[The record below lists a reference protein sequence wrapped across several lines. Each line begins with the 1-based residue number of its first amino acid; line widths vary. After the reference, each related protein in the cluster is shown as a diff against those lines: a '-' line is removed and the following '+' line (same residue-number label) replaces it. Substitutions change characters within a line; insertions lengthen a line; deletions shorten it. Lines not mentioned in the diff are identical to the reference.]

1 MKSTTKK
8 LENSQVELI
17 VEVEGDLWK
26 EAQEK
31 AFKKAVQ
38 NLEVDGFR
46 KGKAPEAIA
55 KKHIKNES
63 VMMEAVEAVA
73 QPALV
78 SGIEENDIELVASPE
93 LGIEAISDTQVK
105 LKFICTVAPEV
116 TLGQYKGLD
125 IEKAE
130 VSVSDS
136 EIEEELE
143 EMKQQFAELMLKEGA
158 IEEGD
163 TAVLDFEGFKDE
175 EAFEGGKA
183 ENYSLEIGSNQFIP
197 GFEEKMIGMKAGE
210 ERDIELTFPENYQV
224 DDLKGQDVVFKVKL
238 HEVKES
244 VIPELDDDFAKDV
257 DKEGVETLEDLKAN
271 VKETIKER
279 KEEEAEKE
287 RENKILTEVVDAAEL
302 DVPEAMVEQETQR
315 LYQDMKMRIEQQ
327 GIPFDQFVQMTGQDE
342 EALKD
347 NLKIDAEKQVRLRL
361 VLDKVSEE
369 ENIEVSDDEVAK
381 EYEELSKA
389 YNMELEEVKKAI
401 SAQNIKYDLRIRK
414 AYDLVKESN

>member
-1 MKSTTKK
+1 
-8 LENSQVELI
+8 
-17 VEVEGDLWK
+17 
-26 EAQEK
+26 
-31 AFKKAVQ
+31 
-38 NLEVDGFR
+38 
-46 KGKAPEAIA
+46 
-55 KKHIKNES
+55 
-63 VMMEAVEAVA
+63 
-73 QPALV
+73 
-78 SGIEENDIELVASPE
+78 
-93 LGIEAISDTQVK
+93 
-105 LKFICTVAPEV
+105 
-116 TLGQYKGLD
+116 
-125 IEKAE
+125 
-130 VSVSDS
+130 
-136 EIEEELE
+136 
-143 EMKQQFAELMLKEGA
+143 
-158 IEEGD
+158 
-163 TAVLDFEGFKDE
+163 
-175 EAFEGGKA
+175 
-183 ENYSLEIGSNQFIP
+183 
-197 GFEEKMIGMKAGE
+197 MIGMKAGE

>member
-183 ENYSLEIGSNQFIP
+183 ENYS
-197 GFEEKMIGMKAGE
+197 
-210 ERDIELTFPENYQV
+210 
-224 DDLKGQDVVFKVKL
+224 
-238 HEVKES
+238 
-244 VIPELDDDFAKDV
+244 
-257 DKEGVETLEDLKAN
+257 
-271 VKETIKER
+271 
-279 KEEEAEKE
+279 
-287 RENKILTEVVDAAEL
+287 
-302 DVPEAMVEQETQR
+302 
-315 LYQDMKMRIEQQ
+315 
-327 GIPFDQFVQMTGQDE
+327 
-342 EALKD
+342 
-347 NLKIDAEKQVRLRL
+347 
-361 VLDKVSEE
+361 
-369 ENIEVSDDEVAK
+369 
-381 EYEELSKA
+381 
-389 YNMELEEVKKAI
+389 
-401 SAQNIKYDLRIRK
+401 
-414 AYDLVKESN
+414 